1 MRRLSLT
8 LLSSDSDLLKEQ
20 QPPTTV
26 VCCNSK
32 EEREQFGK
40 SELTQDGSDAF
51 NLPPDE
57 SDTNLQL
64 NADPYF
70 YHTLSLAGSGGGGGG
85 VGNRRNSTSN
95 TSSRRHNYR
104 GGTTSNYTQIIQLK
118 LQLARQQESIEQ
130 LSSQLRACKV
140 ENEVLIAENKS
151 LVNEVVGVHK
161 RDDTS
166 IEEDNNESATT
177 YGATQITQRLERG
190 LSRGTSFRT
199 ERTEQIITDNERL
212 MKENEKLKTMNNIL
226 KKSFQNYVKKD
237 SLQRKSDNAHNQTN
251 TSQVQQQYQQHRRQT
266 IAVPPSHDM
275 TKSIN
280 VYDYLNKRRISNST
294 ESTCFNSSADAD
306 NATED
311 SVNVKK
317 VHNNDD
323 VRLSSI
329 TIDESIRL
337 PSDSTTVDDSFRT
350 LKSGN
355 MISRQLLG
363 KEEEE
368 EEEVNDFGEASR
380 RLLEGSDC
388 YGIYSN
394 RPFS

>member
-8 LLSSDSDLLKEQ
+8 RLSSESDILKQ
-20 QPPTTV
+20 QTPPTTV

-32 EEREQFGK
+32 EEREQFGR
-40 SELTQDGSDAF
+40 SEITQDAF

-57 SDTNLQL
+57 SDTGLQL

-70 YHTLSLAGSGGGGGG
+70 YHTLSLAGSGG

-95 TSSRRHNYR
+95 TSGRRHINNN
-104 GGTTSNYTQIIQLK
+104 TSNYTQIIQLK

-151 LVNEVVGVHK
+151 LVNEVVDVHK
-161 RDDTS
+161 RGDDS
-166 IEEDNNESATT
+166 VEEDNNDSATT
-177 YGATQITQRLERG
+177 YDATQITQRLERG

-212 MKENEKLKTMNNIL
+212 QKENEKLKTMNNIL

-237 SLQRKSDNAHNQTN
+237 SLQRNCNTQHQSN
-251 TSQVQQQYQQHRRQT
+251 TSQMQHRRQT
-266 IAVPPSHDM
+266 IAVPPTRDM

-294 ESTCFNSSADAD
+294 ESTSFNSSAD
-306 NATED
+306 NSAT
-311 SVNVKK
+311 VHVKK
-317 VHNNDD
+317 VHNNDNI
-323 VRLSSI
+323 RLSSI
-329 TIDESIRL
+329 TIDESIRVTG
-337 PSDSTTVDDSFRT
+337 DSVDDSFRT

-355 MISRQLLG
+355 MSSRQLLG
-363 KEEEE
+363 RDE

-394 RPFS
+394 LPFS

>member
-8 LLSSDSDLLKEQ
+8 RLSSESDILMKQ
-20 QPPTTV
+20 TPPTTV

-32 EEREQFGK
+32 EEREQFGR
-40 SELTQDGSDAF
+40 SEITQDAF

-57 SDTNLQL
+57 SDTGLQL

-70 YHTLSLAGSGGGGGG
+70 YHTLSLAGNGGGG

-95 TSSRRHNYR
+95 TSSRRHTNNNNNI
-104 GGTTSNYTQIIQLK
+104 SNYTQIIQLK

-151 LVNEVVGVHK
+151 LVNEVVDVHK
-161 RDDTS
+161 RGDDS
-166 IEEDNNESATT
+166 VEEDNNDSATT

-237 SLQRKSDNAHNQTN
+237 SLQRNCNTQHQSN
-251 TSQVQQQYQQHRRQT
+251 TSQLQQQHRRQT

-294 ESTCFNSSADAD
+294 ESTCFNSSTDA
-306 NATED
+306 AED
-311 SVNVKK
+311 SAINVKR
-317 VHNNDD
+317 VYDD

-329 TIDESIRL
+329 TIDESIRVTG
-337 PSDSTTVDDSFRT
+337 DSVDDSFRT

-355 MISRQLLG
+355 MSSRQLLG
-363 KEEEE
+363 RDEEDN
-368 EEEVNDFGEASR
+368 EEVNDFGEASR

>member
-8 LLSSDSDLLKEQ
+8 LLSSESDLLKEQQ

-64 NADPYF
+64 TADPYF
-70 YHTLSLAGSGGGGGG
+70 YHTLSLAGSSGGGG
-85 VGNRRNSTSN
+85 VGNRRKSTSN
-95 TSSRRHNYR
+95 TSGRRHSNNYR

-118 LQLARQQESIEQ
+118 LQLARHQESIEQ

-151 LVNEVVGVHK
+151 LVNEVVDVHK
-161 RDDTS
+161 RGDDSTAA
-166 IEEDNNESATT
+166 EDDNNNNESATT

-212 MKENEKLKTMNNIL
+212 MKENEKLK
-226 KKSFQNYVKKD
+226 K
-237 SLQRKSDNAHNQTN
+237 RKMGGFLL
-251 TSQVQQQYQQHRRQT
+251 
-266 IAVPPSHDM
+266 PP
-275 TKSIN
+275 
-280 VYDYLNKRRISNST
+280 
-294 ESTCFNSSADAD
+294 F
-306 NATED
+306 
-311 SVNVKK
+311 
-317 VHNNDD
+317 
-323 VRLSSI
+323 
-329 TIDESIRL
+329 
-337 PSDSTTVDDSFRT
+337 F
-350 LKSGN
+350 
-355 MISRQLLG
+355 
-363 KEEEE
+363 
-368 EEEVNDFGEASR
+368 
-380 RLLEGSDC
+380 
-388 YGIYSN
+388 
-394 RPFS
+394 

>member
-8 LLSSDSDLLKEQ
+8 LLSSESDLLKEQ
-20 QPPTTV
+20 TPPTTV

-70 YHTLSLAGSGGGGGG
+70 YHTLSLAGSGGG
-85 VGNRRNSTSN
+85 VGTSRRNSTSN
-95 TSSRRHNYR
+95 TSSRRHSNNYR

-151 LVNEVVGVHK
+151 LVNEVVDVHK
-161 RDDTS
+161 RGDDSTA
-166 IEEDNNESATT
+166 EENNNESSTT

-212 MKENEKLKTMNNIL
+212 MKENEKLMTMNNIL

-237 SLQRKSDNAHNQTN
+237 SLQRNCNTHNQTN

-355 MISRQLLG
+355 MSSRQLLG
-363 KEEEE
+363 KEE

-394 RPFS
+394 HPFS

>member
-8 LLSSDSDLLKEQ
+8 LLSSESDLLKEQ
-20 QPPTTV
+20 TPPTTV

-32 EEREQFGK
+32 EEREQFGQ
-40 SELTQDGSDAF
+40 SEITQDAF

-57 SDTNLQL
+57 SDTGLQL

-70 YHTLSLAGSGGGGGG
+70 YHTLSLAGSGSGGGG
-85 VGNRRNSTSN
+85 VVNRRNSTSN
-95 TSSRRHNYR
+95 ISNRRHSNNYR
-104 GGTTSNYTQIIQLK
+104 GGTASNYTQIIQLK

-151 LVNEVVGVHK
+151 LVNEVVDVHK
-161 RDDTS
+161 NRGDDSTA
-166 IEEDNNESATT
+166 EEDNNESSTT
-177 YGATQITQRLERG
+177 YGATQITQRLKRC

-212 MKENEKLKTMNNIL
+212 MKENEKLMTMNNIL
-226 KKSFQNYVKKD
+226 KKSFQNYVKRD
-237 SLQRKSDNAHNQTN
+237 SLQRNSSNTHNQTN

-294 ESTCFNSSADAD
+294 ESTCFNSSSDAAE
-306 NATED
+306 NP
-311 SVNVKK
+311 VHVKK
-317 VHNNDD
+317 VHDD

-329 TIDESIRL
+329 TIDESIRVTG
-337 PSDSTTVDDSFRT
+337 DSVDDSFRT

-355 MISRQLLG
+355 MSSRQLLG
-363 KEEEE
+363 KDGEEE
-368 EEEVNDFGEASR
+368 NDFGEASR

-388 YGIYSN
+388 YGIYTKL
-394 RPFS
+394 PFS

>member
-8 LLSSDSDLLKEQ
+8 RLSSESDILKQ
-20 QPPTTV
+20 TPPTTV
-26 VCCNSK
+26 VCCNSR

-40 SELTQDGSDAF
+40 SEITQDGSDAF

-57 SDTNLQL
+57 SDIGLQL
-64 NADPYF
+64 TADPYF
-70 YHTLSLAGSGGGGGG
+70 YHTLSLAGSGDGG

-95 TSSRRHNYR
+95 TSGRRHINS
-104 GGTTSNYTQIIQLK
+104 TTSNYTQIIQLK

-151 LVNEVVGVHK
+151 LVNEVVDVHK
-161 RDDTS
+161 RGDDSTA
-166 IEEDNNESATT
+166 EEDSNNELATT

-237 SLQRKSDNAHNQTN
+237 SLQRKSDNAHQSN
-251 TSQVQQQYQQHRRQT
+251 TFQGQQQHRRQT
-266 IAVPPSHDM
+266 IAVPPTRDI

-294 ESTCFNSSADAD
+294 ESTCFNSSADAAE
-306 NATED
+306 NP
-311 SVNVKK
+311 VHVKK

-323 VRLSSI
+323 ARLSSI
-329 TIDESIRL
+329 TIDESIRV
-337 PSDSTTVDDSFRT
+337 SESVDDSFRT

-355 MISRQLLG
+355 MSSRQLLG
-363 KEEEE
+363 REEEE

-394 RPFS
+394 RAFS

>member
-8 LLSSDSDLLKEQ
+8 LLSSESDLLKEQ
-20 QPPTTV
+20 TPPTTV

-57 SDTNLQL
+57 SDTGLQL

-70 YHTLSLAGSGGGGGG
+70 YHTLSLAVSGGG
-85 VGNRRNSTSN
+85 VGTSRRNSTSN
-95 TSSRRHNYR
+95 TSNRRHSNNYSR
-104 GGTTSNYTQIIQLK
+104 GSTSNYTQIIQLK

-151 LVNEVVGVHK
+151 LVNEVVDVHK
-161 RDDTS
+161 HRGDDSTA
-166 IEEDNNESATT
+166 EEDNSNNESATT

-212 MKENEKLKTMNNIL
+212 QKENEKLKTMNNIL

-237 SLQRKSDNAHNQTN
+237 SLHQQQLRNSNTHNQSN
-251 TSQVQQQYQQHRRQT
+251 TSQVYQQHRRQT

-294 ESTCFNSSADAD
+294 ESTCFNSSADAAE
-306 NATED
+306 NP
-311 SVNVKK
+311 VHVKK
-317 VHNNDD
+317 VHDD

-355 MISRQLLG
+355 MSSRQLLG
-363 KEEEE
+363 KENED
-368 EEEVNDFGEASR
+368 EEVNDFGEASR
-380 RLLEGSDC
+380 RLLEGGDC
-388 YGIYSN
+388 YGIYTKL
-394 RPFS
+394 PFS